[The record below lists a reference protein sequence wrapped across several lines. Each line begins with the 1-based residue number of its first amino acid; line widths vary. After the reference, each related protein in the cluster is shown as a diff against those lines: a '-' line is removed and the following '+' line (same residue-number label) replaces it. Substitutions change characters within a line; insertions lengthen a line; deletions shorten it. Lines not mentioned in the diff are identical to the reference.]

1 MHKNRKIILWN
12 FVHYNDARKTFRE
25 PAPEASIQ
33 KQKASAP
40 WHWLSLLY
48 TYPQP
53 ERWGPFMAEVYSR
66 RKDMVISVSSRL
78 P

>member
-1 MHKNRKIILWN
+1 MTILVKLSEDQHPKPP
-12 FVHYNDARKTFRE
+12 FK
-25 PAPEASIQ
+25 SKSQ
-33 KQKASAP
+33 CP

>member
-1 MHKNRKIILWN
+1 MHKNRKIILRN
-12 FVHYNDARKTFRE
+12 FVYYNDARKTFRG
-25 PAPEASIQ
+25 PAPEASIR

-66 RKDMVISVSSRL
+66 RKDMVISVNSRL

>member
-1 MHKNRKIILWN
+1 MAHRLTPTFII
-12 FVHYNDARKTFRE
+12 E
-25 PAPEASIQ
+25 PRTSTRSLHSKA
-33 KQKASAP
+33 KASAS